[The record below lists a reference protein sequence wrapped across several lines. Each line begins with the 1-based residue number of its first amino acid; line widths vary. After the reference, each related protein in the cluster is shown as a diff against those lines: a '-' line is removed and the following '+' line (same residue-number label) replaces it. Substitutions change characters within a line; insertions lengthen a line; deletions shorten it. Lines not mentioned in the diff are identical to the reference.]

1 MQRKPRTL
9 MNRVIMIAQ
18 GALILAVAAT
28 AVKLSY
34 LVWFVL

>member
-28 AVKLSY
+28 AIRAAY